1 MRIDEKSEH
10 EKQFVQSE
18 AGRQK
23 KHYEAPILT
32 LLRVDPA
39 RADLLARARVIVMP
53 KSSWGLSRQTLAL
66 TVNGGC

>member
-18 AGRQK
+18 AGRRK

-39 RADLLARARVIVMP
+39 RADLLDRAITGDRNAEEQLGPVQANP
-53 KSSWGLSRQTLAL
+53 GFD
-66 TVNGGC
+66 C

>member
-1 MRIDEKSEH
+1 MRIDEKSKR

-32 LLRVDPA
+32 PLRVDPA
-39 RADLLARARVIVMP
+39 RADLLARAITGDRNAEDQLGP
-53 KSSWGLSRQTLAL
+53 LQANPRFD
-66 TVNGGC
+66 C

>member
-39 RADLLARARVIVMP
+39 RADLLARAITGDR
-53 KSSWGLSRQTLAL
+53 
-66 TVNGGC
+66 